1 MWYWGNVYIRVAFY
15 RQYFIFYWKQ
25 QYISVTFLF
34 IFLPFH
40 CDIPLVMKDVL
51 RYQMYFYSSN
61 LFLTFHCFLISMYTV
76 PIVSLLSLWYID
88 CLPYFIIIRHDFDTG
103 NIYCMLGITLQQV
116 LSKPYLIFKINCS
129 SFSAAKAN
137 DLSPE
142 FNHIGS

>member
-15 RQYFIFYWKQ
+15 RKYFIFYWKQ

-40 CDIPLVMKDVL
+40 CDIPLVIK
-51 RYQMYFYSSN
+51 MYEGIR
-61 LFLTFHCFLISMYTV
+61 CISILVIYFWFGTETKITI
-76 PIVSLLSLWYID
+76 PLVSLLSIWYID
-88 CLPYFIIIRHDFDTG
+88 CLPYFIIIRHDFDIG
-103 NIYCMLGITLQQV
+103 NIYCLLGIALQQV
-116 LSKPYLIFKINCS
+116 ISPPYLIFKINWS
-129 SFSAAKAN
+129 SFSEAKAN